1 MDLIT
6 HLVDFILHIDVH
18 LDQIIR
24 AYGMWTYAIL
34 TLIVFVETGVVI
46 MPFLPGDSLLF
57 AAGAFAARGSLNVA
71 FVFLLLAAAA
81 IIGDNTNYWIG
92 RYLAPRMERGLP
104 FVKSKY
110 IEKTNAY
117 YAKHGG
123 KTVIIA
129 RFMPIIR
136 TFSPFVAGVGA
147 MNYRKFLVYDIFGG
161 ILWVGLFT
169 FGGYF
174 FGNIPAVKE
183 RFTLV
188 ILGIIVIS
196 VLPAVIEFIRH
207 RARGRDA

>member
-1 MDLIT
+1 MDLIK
-6 HLVDFILHIDVH
+6 HLIDFIIHIDVH

-34 TLIVFVETGVVI
+34 TLIVFIETGVVV

-71 FVFLLLAAAA
+71 LVFFLLAAAA
-81 IIGDNTNYWIG
+81 IVGDNTNYWIG
-92 RYLAPRMERGLP
+92 RFLAPRMERGLP
-104 FVKSKY
+104 FVKKKY
-110 IEKTNAY
+110 LDKTNAFY
-117 YAKHGG
+117 EKHGG

-147 MNYRKFLVYDIFGG
+147 MNYRKFLPYDIFGG

-188 ILGIIVIS
+188 ILAIIVVS
-196 VLPAVIEFIRH
+196 VLPAVIEFLRH
-207 RARGRDA
+207 RGKGSDA